1 MVSANNGVGGAVT
14 SPTIVINPRSAVGG
28 DEQNPTPPPSSQ
40 PLPPTA
46 PSAGSRVPP
55 AQVPASAASG
65 HLASTGTS
73 ASPLIVWSA
82 ALILLGAVLVFLKR
96 RSRRS
101 APGSDHE

>member
-1 MVSANNGVGGAVT
+1 MVSANNGVGGADT

-28 DEQNPTPPPSSQ
+28 DEQNPTPTPSSS
-40 PLPPTA
+40 PGAPPPGA
-46 PSAGSRVPP
+46 AAPP
-55 AQVPASAASG
+55 AHVPASAASG

-73 ASPLIVWSA
+73 ASPLIAWAA
-82 ALILLGAVLVFLKR
+82 ALILLGAALVYLRR

>member
-1 MVSANNGVGGAVT
+1 VVSANNGVGSAVT

-28 DEQNPTPPPSSQ
+28 DQRNRTPTPSSSPGAPP
-40 PLPPTA
+40 PGAAARLA
-46 PSAGSRVPP
+46 H
-55 AQVPASAASG
+55 VPASAASG

>member
-1 MVSANNGVGGAVT
+1 MVSAKNGVGGAVT
-14 SPTIVINPRSAVGG
+14 SPTIVINPRSVGG

-73 ASPLIVWSA
+73 ASPLIAWAA
-82 ALILLGAVLVFLKR
+82 ALILLGAALVYLRR